1 MGFSLKSLFGLLI
14 YVLWPFSVLSVCT
27 RKSFIIRVLSKAFT
41 INVFW
46 ITLSGS
52 RLCNDHK
59 LILDKKEKSSIF
71 NFVLG

>member
-14 YVLWPFSVLSVCT
+14 FVLWPFAVLPVCT
-27 RKSFIIRVLSKAFT
+27 RKSFTIRVLSKAVT
-41 INVFW
+41 VNVFW
-46 ITLSGS
+46 IILSGS
-52 RLCNDHK
+52 RLYNYHK

>member
-14 YVLWPFSVLSVCT
+14 YVLWPFSVLPVCT
-27 RKSFIIRVLSKAFT
+27 RKSFTIRVLSKAVT

-46 ITLSGS
+46 IILSGS
-52 RLCNDHK
+52 RLYNDHK
-59 LILDKKEKSSIF
+59 LILDKKKKSSIF

>member
-14 YVLWPFSVLSVCT
+14 FVLWPFSVLSVCT
-27 RKSFIIRVLSKAFT
+27 RKSFTIRVLSKAVT

-46 ITLSGS
+46 ITLGGS

-59 LILDKKEKSSIF
+59 LILDKKKKSSIF